1 MRYLS
6 RQVGASYLR
15 NFIFGVEDSVVS
27 TVGLLSGIAITGSS
41 RRNIFLTGV
50 ILIFVEAFS
59 MSVGSF
65 LSEHSAEDYLEQREA
80 PLKPPITLGLI
91 MFFSYFISGFIP
103 IFPYVFFEVKSAL
116 WVSIIVSLF
125 ALFILGILSAKVSR
139 INILKNSI
147 RMVLVGGVA
156 IAVGVAVGK
165 LVNSAF

>member
-1 MRYLS
+1 MRHLS
-6 RQVGASYLR
+6 RQVSASHLR
-15 NFIFGVEDSVVS
+15 NFIFGVEDSLVS

-59 MSVGSF
+59 MAVGSF
-65 LSEHSAEDYLEQREA
+65 LAEHSAEDYLERREA
-80 PLKPPITLGLI
+80 PLKSPFIDGLI

-103 IFPYVFFEVKSAL
+103 IFPYVIFEAGSAF
-116 WVSIIVSLF
+116 WISIIVSLF
-125 ALFILGILSAKVSR
+125 ALFVLGLLSGRVSR

-156 IAVGVAVGK
+156 IAVGVVVGK